1 MRSLRALGVVAG
13 LVLAITACGPGTA
26 PVGQAPMVTMT
37 AEALE
42 TVRQQFNAAADGPR
56 VVLLLS
62 PT

>member
-1 MRSLRALGVVAG
+1 MRSLRSLIVIAS
-13 LVLAITACGPGTA
+13 LVLANNACGPGNA

-37 AEALE
+37 AETLATL
-42 TVRQQFNAAADGPR
+42 RQHFNESAASPR